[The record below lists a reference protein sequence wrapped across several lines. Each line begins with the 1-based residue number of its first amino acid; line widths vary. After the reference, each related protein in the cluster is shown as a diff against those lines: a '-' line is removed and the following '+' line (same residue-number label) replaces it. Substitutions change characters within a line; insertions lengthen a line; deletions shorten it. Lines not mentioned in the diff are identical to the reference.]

1 MSVIQ
6 KRKKETAL
14 RKNTKLI
21 IFLTLFFWV
30 VLACVIFFVDPYSP
44 GAKLSFFI
52 FLFSAAFITFSTL
65 FVHTRRGLLAGIF
78 VVVFMLLRLWGVGT
92 LFNASLLL
100 ALLFIIELYMN
111 LRSNT

>member
-44 GAKLSFFI
+44 GAKLSFF
-52 FLFSAAFITFSTL
+52 FLYKNPTYYNGIIKLAAWKSP
-65 FVHTRRGLLAGIF
+65 GAMAPNGP
-78 VVVFMLLRLWGVGT
+78 
-92 LFNASLLL
+92 ASPPPLVL
-100 ALLFIIELYMN
+100 
-111 LRSNT
+111 